1 MPKGNPELFYR
12 TVQFW
17 EDSCP
22 PPVFV
27 ALTAGGFRWF
37 GEAQDYIGSLTEGGI
52 RKNMTLIY
60 ELMHEI
66 MVVLPLHADG

>member
-1 MPKGNPELFYR
+1 MNVSPTFYLELLSR
-12 TVQFW
+12 IAVVLTVR
-17 EDSCP
+17 
-22 PPVFV
+22 
-27 ALTAGGFRWF
+27 GFLWF

-66 MVVLPLHADG
+66 MVMLPLHADG

>member
-17 EDSCP
+17 DQSCP

-27 ALTAGGFRWF
+27 SA
-37 GEAQDYIGSLTEGGI
+37 
-52 RKNMTLIY
+52 
-60 ELMHEI
+60 
-66 MVVLPLHADG
+66 VVAD

>member
-1 MPKGNPELFYR
+1 MTVSPTFYLDLLSR
-12 TVQFW
+12 IAFVLTVR
-17 EDSCP
+17 
-22 PPVFV
+22 
-27 ALTAGGFRWF
+27 GFRWF
-37 GEAQDYIGSLTEGGI
+37 GEAPDDIGSLTAGGI

>member
-1 MPKGNPELFYR
+1 MNVSPTFYLELLSR
-12 TVQFW
+12 ISVVLTVR
-17 EDSCP
+17 
-22 PPVFV
+22 
-27 ALTAGGFRWF
+27 GFRWF

>member
-1 MPKGNPELFYR
+1 MNVSPTFYLELLSR
-12 TVQFW
+12 IAVVLTVH
-17 EDSCP
+17 
-22 PPVFV
+22 
-27 ALTAGGFRWF
+27 GFRWF

>member
-1 MPKGNPELFYR
+1 MNVSPTFYLELLSR
-12 TVQFW
+12 IAV
-17 EDSCP
+17 
-22 PPVFV
+22 VLMV
-27 ALTAGGFRWF
+27 RGFRWF

-52 RKNMTLIY
+52 RKNMTLVY